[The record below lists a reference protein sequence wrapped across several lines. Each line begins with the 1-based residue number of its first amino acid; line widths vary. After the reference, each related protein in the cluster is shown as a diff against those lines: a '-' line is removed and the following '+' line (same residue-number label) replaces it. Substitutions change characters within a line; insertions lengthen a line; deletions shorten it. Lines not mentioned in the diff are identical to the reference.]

1 MGWREEVLER
11 DNHECQLGKL
21 FGVAEISGVP
31 CSEDVQV
38 HHITYKRYGYEVL
51 EDGITVCVRCHDVLT
66 DVIRSLRYSKD
77 APTTED
83 VKGIKP
89 GIVGEAKKSR
99 EVPATEDVKN
109 VKPRIEEEAKDEET
123 EIQDYWDNTV
133 VDAQRQARRP
143 LGYHDSQDKRDFFEA
158 EEG

>member
-1 MGWREEVLER
+1 MGWREDVLER
-11 DNHECQLGKL
+11 DNHECQLGRL
-21 FGVAEISGVP
+21 FGIAEISGVP
-31 CSEDVQV
+31 CSEDLQV
-38 HHITYKRYGYEVL
+38 HHITYKRHGYEVV

-83 VKGIKP
+83 VK
-89 GIVGEAKKSR
+89 
-99 EVPATEDVKN
+99 D
-109 VKPRIEEEAKDEET
+109 VKPRLVEET
-123 EIQDYWDNTV
+123 KNGKAEIQDYWDNTV

-143 LGYHDSQDKRDFFEA
+143 LGYDDSQDKRDFFEA